1 MDNKHEERAFL
12 LRIGQL
18 TGRVSVD
25 APNTQR
31 RDVNSGTRKDHDY
44 RQRFAAKSAL
54 LRVAHVAC
62 LSDDP
67 GERASKAAIGNKKYG
82 GK

>member
-1 MDNKHEERAFL
+1 MWTASMRNFL
-12 LRIGQL
+12 LRIGPL

-44 RQRFAAKSAL
+44 RQRFVAKSAI
-54 LRVAHVAC
+54 LRVAPVTC

-67 GERASKAAIGNKKYG
+67 GERASKVAIENTKYA